1 MSLSGAV
8 RDAFVFIS
16 IFILIS
22 LIHSG
27 RCIPNTW
34 FIICAQLLF
43 IEKKKTREA
52 EFVDGDINTK
62 CPLIMLHQLLSLT
75 LAHTLHEALCS
86 ILQWMKMR
94 HQCFYIIYHR
104 LGVINKHDAHRMAQ
118 ERNNYM
124 LRGTDLVAFLI
135 HPPHSCLDF
144 LLARQN

>member
-1 MSLSGAV
+1 M
-8 RDAFVFIS
+8 RDAFVFIA

-34 FIICAQLLF
+34 FIICAQLLLQKKK
-43 IEKKKTREA
+43 KKKTREA
-52 EFVDGDINTK
+52 EFVDEDINTK
-62 CPLIMLHQLLSLT
+62 LPLIMLHQLLSLIV
-75 LAHTLHEALCS
+75 AHTLHETLCS

-94 HQCFYIIYHR
+94 HQRFYIIYHR
-104 LGVINKHDAHRMAQ
+104 LGVINKLNAHRMGQ

-124 LRGTDLVAFLI
+124 LRGSDLVAFLI

-144 LLARQN
+144 LLTRQN